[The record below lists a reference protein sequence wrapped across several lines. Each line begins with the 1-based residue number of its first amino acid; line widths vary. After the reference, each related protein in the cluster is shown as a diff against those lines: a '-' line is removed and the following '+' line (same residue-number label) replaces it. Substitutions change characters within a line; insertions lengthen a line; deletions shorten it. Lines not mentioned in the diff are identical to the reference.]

1 MSPTSLIDGGVR
13 GLPTGAIFVTLVH
26 ISVCSA
32 KSLQLC
38 PTLCNPM
45 DCTFGLNI
53 PTLQNLDHRWSD
65 SLFGIT
71 LFVLVKHKS
80 FVFYALLSFLAQE
93 GYGGC

>member
-1 MSPTSLIDGGVR
+1 MSPTSLIDGDVV
-13 GLPTGAIFVTLVH
+13 GLPNGAIFVTLVH

-53 PTLQNLDHRWSD
+53 PTLQNLDRRRSD
-65 SLFGIT
+65 SLFGMT
-71 LFVLVKHKS
+71 LFVLVKHES
-80 FVFYALLSFLAQE
+80 FVFYTPLSFLA
-93 GYGGC
+93 